1 MALRLMMQ
9 ITQTVTKDTKVGIGT
24 GSDFF
29 TVPLTILLVLQI
41 FGNMKFL
48 CHEII

>member
-9 ITQTVTKDTKVGIGT
+9 ITQTVTQDTKVGIGT
-24 GSDFF
+24 GSDF
-29 TVPLTILLVLQI
+29 LTILLVLQI